1 VVGST
6 GYIVKFVVK
15 ELVSRGFNVIAIARD
30 WSGIKGK
37 NSKEETLNQL
47 NRANVCFSDVT
58 HLDSLEKSLENLG
71 VSIDV
76 VVSCPLLAVVV
87 L

>member
-1 VVGST
+1 MVGST

-30 WSGIKGK
+30 RSGIKGK

-58 HLDSLEKSLENLG
+58 HLDSLEKSSENLG
-71 VSIDV
+71 VAP
-76 VVSCPLLAVVV
+76 C
-87 L
+87 